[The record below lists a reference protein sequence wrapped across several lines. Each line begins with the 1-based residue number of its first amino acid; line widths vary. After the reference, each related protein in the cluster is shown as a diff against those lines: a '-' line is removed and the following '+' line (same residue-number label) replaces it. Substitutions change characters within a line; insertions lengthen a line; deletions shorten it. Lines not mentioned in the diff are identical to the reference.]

1 MALLESIWQ
10 DLRIAIR
17 VLRKSPG
24 ATALSV
30 VSIALGIGLTAGMFS
45 VGDAMLL
52 RPMAFHQPDK
62 LLTATSLGDDGRTL
76 MYGWPDYTDMLAVG
90 RDMAEFAAYQ
100 RLGLL
105 LAAADETEMLL
116 ASPVTPNYF
125 SLLGVRAMLG
135 RASVD

>member
-1 MALLESIWQ
+1 MFSSRMALLESIWQ

-62 LLTATSLGDDGRTL
+62 LLDGH
-76 MYGWPDYTDMLAVG
+76 
-90 RDMAEFAAYQ
+90 F
-100 RLGLL
+100 
-105 LAAADETEMLL
+105 
-116 ASPVTPNYF
+116 
-125 SLLGVRAMLG
+125 VR
-135 RASVD
+135 R